1 MTTSRIRE
9 LAERHWNGEGD
20 LVHAHH
26 PVMPVERREAEEL
39 LDGVL
44 YVKSVAS
51 ITARESPQAVTRT
64 R

>member
-26 PVMPVERREAEEL
+26 PVMPVR
-39 LDGVL
+39 
-44 YVKSVAS
+44 AS
-51 ITARESPQAVTRT
+51 GRPRSCSTACST
-64 R
+64 

>member
-26 PVMPVERREAEEL
+26 PVHAASSAGRPRR
-39 LDGVL
+39 
-44 YVKSVAS
+44 
-51 ITARESPQAVTRT
+51 SPPACSR
-64 R
+64 